1 MKRAPW
7 SALLAAVG
15 ISFAPWASVAAD
27 ECGVRA
33 GRFAALEGAVEVA
46 HAEQAEWQA
55 ASLSTV
61 LCEGDSIRVGLNSRA
76 AVQLVND
83 AVLRLDQ
90 NTTMRLIDVS
100 DQPEERSLFELV
112 VGAFKSFSRSPR
124 TMTVNTPYVN
134 GMIEGTEFAM
144 RVADQGTQVQ
154 VFEGKV
160 RTANAA
166 GEILLTR
173 GQSAAAKA
181 GAAPVLE
188 TLVRPSDAVQWT
200 LYYPPLLAALG
211 GATNTPL
218 SGNATVDAA
227 LASAAGGDT
236 QAALAALTA
245 ASGEAPDAA
254 LELTRASLLLNV
266 GQVDA
271 ARTAIDAALAIDAQ
285 SGLALALR
293 AMIELVQ
300 NQREAALADARN
312 AVAADDSVATRIALS
327 YAQQSALQLDA
338 ARETLLAA
346 VAAHPDDALAQARL
360 AELWLMQGAQR
371 QALQAARQAEAL
383 APDLAKTQLVLGFAE
398 LAANHAVSA
407 GAHFAQ
413 AIARASA
420 DPLAHFGLGLSLI
433 KRGQLADGR
442 RALEAAVA
450 LDGSN
455 ALLRPYLGKAYYE
468 EKRGPLDAQ
477 QYAVARELDAA
488 DPTAYFY
495 DAIRAQ
501 TDNQPVVALHA
512 LQQAIS
518 LNDNRAVYRSR
529 QLLDAD
535 LAARGAS
542 VARIY
547 SDLGFEQ
554 RALVEGRASVNTDP
568 ANFSAHRFLADAYGG
583 QPRHEIARVSELLQS
598 QLLQPLNTT
607 PIQPRLAESNLFLI
621 SAGGPAGLAFNEF
634 NPVFTRDGLSFQ
646 GSSLVGEHDSY
657 AGEGVVSGL
666 YDNLSFSLGA
676 MHYATDGFRANAD
689 QRDDIA
695 DAFAQYQLSPQTNLQ
710 AEYRHRSTE
719 RGDLALRFFA
729 DNFSPG
735 ERNRDEKDVYRV
747 GVRHDFTPSST
758 VLGSFTYQEEDFSLR
773 DAQPKEGA
781 PLFLIDLKRP
791 DQAFGG
797 ELQHLFRSRWVNVT
811 TGFGYFDIN
820 SHIDART
827 GLDFPPPT
835 ILAATIDTDARH
847 INAYSYANV
856 RALEHV
862 VVTIGGSGDFLDSDS
877 EELGVRNQFNPKAGV
892 TWEPWAGTV
901 FRAAGFRTLKR
912 TLVTDQTLE
921 PTQVAGF
928 NQFYD
933 DINGTSAW
941 RYGGGVDQRFTAD
954 VYGGVEV
961 TKGDLE
967 VPYLDF
973 SGAAPAAGRV
983 PWQEAL
989 GRAYLFWTPRE
1000 WLALRGEYQYE
1011 RAQRSEKL
1019 ADGVAAMD
1027 THRVPLGVSVFLPRG
1042 FSASFRATYVHQH
1055 GRFEEIA
1062 GGIRSGSSDF
1072 ALLDLGLSYRLP
1084 KRYGIVSLGAS
1095 NLLDRHFDYFD
1106 TDRNNPLFQPARAV
1120 FSRITLAF
1128 P

>member
-1 MKRAPW
+1 M
-7 SALLAAVG
+7 LMAAVG
-15 ISFAPWASVAAD
+15 ISSAPWAAVWAD
-27 ECGVRA
+27 ECGARA

-46 HAEQAEWQA
+46 HAEQSEWQTA
-55 ASLSTV
+55 TLSTV
-61 LCEGDSIRVGLNSRA
+61 LCEGDSIRVGADSRA

-90 NTTMRLIDVS
+90 NTTMRLVDVS
-100 DQPEERSLFELV
+100 DKPAERSLIDLV

-144 RVADQGTQVQ
+144 RVVDQGTRVQ

-160 RTANAA
+160 RTVNAA
-166 GEILLTR
+166 GEILLTD
-173 GQSAAAKA
+173 GQSAVASGGSAA
-181 GAAPVLE
+181 VLE
-188 TLVRPSDAVQWT
+188 TVVHQSDAVQWT
-200 LYYPPLLAALG
+200 LYYPPLLAVLG
-211 GATNTPL
+211 GAEKVQAA
-218 SGNATVDAA
+218 GNAVVDDA
-227 LASAAGGDT
+227 LASAASGDI
-236 QAALAALTA
+236 QAALATLATA
-245 ASGEAPDAA
+245 GSTLRDAA

-271 ARTAIDAALAIDAQ
+271 ARTAIDSALAIDAK

-293 AMIELVQ
+293 AMIELAQ
-300 NQREAALADARN
+300 NQRQAALADASQ
-312 AVAADDSVATRIALS
+312 AVIADDSAASRIALS
-327 YAQQSALQLDA
+327 YVQQSVFELEA
-338 ARETLLAA
+338 ARDTLLAA

-360 AELWLMQGAQR
+360 AEVWLMQGAHR
-371 QALQAARQAEAL
+371 QALQAARRAEAL

-398 LAANHAVSA
+398 LAANHATAASLR
-407 GAHFAQ
+407 FEQ
-413 AIARASA
+413 AIARVSA
-420 DPLAHFGLGLSLI
+420 DPLGHFGLGLSLI

-442 RALEAAVA
+442 RELEAAVA

-488 DPTAYFY
+488 DPTGYFY

-501 TDNQPVVALHA
+501 TDNQPVAALHS
-512 LQQAIS
+512 LQQAIT

-529 QLLDAD
+529 QLLDSD

-554 RALVEGRASVNTDP
+554 RALVEGWASVNTDP

-621 SAGGPAGLAFNEF
+621 SAGGPAALAFNEF

-646 GSSLVGEHDSY
+646 GSSLIGEHNSY
-657 AGEGVVSGL
+657 AGEGVVAGL

-676 MHYATDGFRANAD
+676 MHYTTDGFRANAD

-695 DAFAQYQLSPQTNLQ
+695 DAFAQYQLSAQTNVQ
-710 AEYRHRSTE
+710 AEYRHRNTE
-719 RGDLALRFFA
+719 RGDLALRFFE

-735 ERNRDEKDVYRV
+735 ERNRDEKDVYRF
-747 GVRHDFTPSST
+747 GARHDFTPNST
-758 VLGSFTYQEEDFSLR
+758 VLGSFTYQQEDFGLR
-773 DAQPKEGA
+773 DAQPKEGP

-797 ELQHLFRSRWVNVT
+797 ELQHLFRSHLVNVT

-835 ILAATIDTDARH
+835 ILTATIDTDARH
-847 INAYSYANV
+847 INAYSYATV
-856 RALEHV
+856 RALEHL

-877 EELGVRNQFNPKAGV
+877 LELGVRNQFNPKAGIS
-892 TWEPWAGTV
+892 WEPWAGTV

-941 RYGGGVDQRFTAD
+941 RFGGAVDQRFGAD
-954 VYGGVEV
+954 IYGGVEV

-967 VPYLDF
+967 VPFLDF
-973 SGAAPAAGRV
+973 SAVDPAAGRV

-989 GRAYLFWTPRE
+989 ARAYLFWTPRE
-1000 WLALRGEYQYE
+1000 WLALRSEYQYE
-1011 RAQRSEKL
+1011 RAQRSKQL

-1027 THRVPLGVSVFLPRG
+1027 THRIPIGVSVFLPRG
-1042 FSASFRATYVHQH
+1042 FSASCRATYVHQH

-1062 GGIRSGSSDF
+1062 GGIRSGTSDF
-1072 ALLDLGLSYRLP
+1072 ALLDLSLSYRLP